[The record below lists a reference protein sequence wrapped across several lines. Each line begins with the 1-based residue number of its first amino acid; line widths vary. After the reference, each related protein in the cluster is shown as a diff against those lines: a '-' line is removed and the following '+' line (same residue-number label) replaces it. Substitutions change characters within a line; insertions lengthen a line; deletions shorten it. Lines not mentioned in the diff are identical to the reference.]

1 MAVSHA
7 KHEMARLLKRKRAFL
22 VRMLCLAGLV
32 FLPCMVLV
40 LFSAIPWAFTY
51 LFIGELIGASS
62 FLEYIVLFLLVGAVS
77 SLSILAS
84 MKLMKNRTRKVF
96 ILSLI
101 ISLLTLF
108 LLTSSFSL
116 VFMPQVTQAGN
127 KINTFV
133 AENRNLSFQS
143 YVANLTAFLNNNIR
157 AACDKPEASFAIN
170 RLVCYTLLD
179 PYVMRIWN
187 VTAADLIV
195 YQGWGS
201 CGEAAILIEELLH
214 GAGYE
219 TRLAHFKGIDHEWAE
234 AKYSGTWVIVDPWYI
249 GNFVEAQE
257 LKNAKPE
264 FQQASGVEVQYRN
277 GTISDSSHEHG
288 Y

>member
-7 KHEMARLLKRKRAFL
+7 KKETSRLSQRDRTYLVGILCWASAF
-22 VRMLCLAGLV
+22 VLCRVLA
-32 FLPCMVLV
+32 

-51 LFIGELIGASS
+51 LFIGKLIGASLY
-62 FLEYIVLFLLVGAVS
+62 LEYITLFLLVGAVS
-77 SLSILAS
+77 CVSVLAS
-84 MKLMKNRTRKVF
+84 MKLMKNTTRRVF

-101 ISLLTLF
+101 ISLLSMF
-108 LLTSSFSL
+108 LLTVSFSV
-116 VFMPQVTQAGN
+116 VFMPQAAQAGG
-127 KINTFV
+127 KINTFI
-133 AENRNLSFQS
+133 AENRNLSFQG
-143 YVANLTAFLNNNIR
+143 YVANLTAFLNNNVD
-157 AACDKPEASFAIN
+157 AAWDKPEASLAIN

-179 PYVMRIWN
+179 PYVMKIWG

-219 TRLAHFKGIDHEWAE
+219 TRLAQFKGKDHEWAE
-234 AKYSGTWVIVDPWYI
+234 AKYNETWVVVDPWYI
-249 GNFVEAQE
+249 GNFVEAQN

-264 FQQASGVEVQYRN
+264 FQQASGVEVQYYN
-277 GTISDSSHEHG
+277 GSWIDASHEHG